1 MAKPTDEAA
10 NALKVENQYLAGVT
24 ANIEEAKSRYL
35 RGSSW
40 QTVEKDD
47 SDALRAQ
54 MASKRMY
61 DRTLLKQLPKNRIV
75 SVNGY
80 EKRFVFW
87 KRQTGSAIASVMS
100 RFDDLLEESGPSAPI
115 SLNELTDHLREIA
128 PDPKVRAI
136 VGVCATS
143 GFTKEARSPRHE
155 YPNMDVVL
163 VEPLPGGG
171 WKVTADEN
179 VPKFVREMFDPED
192 IDQKLDRVKREV
204 ERCGTD
210 LLTGGLA
217 SDRIAKDVGLPIEVV
232 NRALDRIAKSDPEL
246 RVSKTKEG
254 RLLYRGAA
262 VVATEKTSMSFVDR
276 IKDMFSREGDEV
288 AKINMLSERRAALAQ
303 RRNRLYE
310 EIASLEEKEAEL
322 LKQGRENKSAVVRR
336 RLVAQ
341 ISQLRKDIARQ
352 NTTANMLNQQ
362 INIISTDVHNLT
374 LIQQGEAASLPNTQ
388 ELTENAVRAEEML
401 ETLKADSDLVSS
413 LETGVGEA
421 LMGGEEA
428 DILAEFDEPA
438 VTEQTTP
445 SAASKQAS
453 KPAAADAS
461 FAMFDDEPEA
471 PKSEERRPAD
481 PEAS

>member
-1 MAKPTDEAA
+1 MAKLTDAA
-10 NALKVENQYLAGVT
+10 ADALKVENQFLAGVT

-54 MASKRMY
+54 MASKRLY
-61 DRTLLKQLPKNRIV
+61 DRTLLKQMPKNRTV

-80 EKRFVFW
+80 EKRFIFW
-87 KRQTGSAIASVMS
+87 KRQTGSAIASVTS
-100 RFDDLLEESGPSAPI
+100 RFDDLLDEGGNPQPV
-115 SLNELTDHLREIA
+115 SLNELTAHLREIA
-128 PDPKVRAI
+128 PDSKVRAV
-136 VGVCATS
+136 VGVCSTS
-143 GFTKEARSPRHE
+143 GFTEEARNARHE

-171 WKVTADEN
+171 WKVTADDS
-179 VPKFVREMFDPED
+179 VQKFVRDMFDPED
-192 IDQKLDRVKREV
+192 IEQKLERVKREV
-204 ERCGTD
+204 ERNGTE

-217 SDRIAKDVGLPIEVV
+217 SDRIAQDVGLPIEVV
-232 NRALDRIAKSDPEL
+232 NRALDLIAKSDPEL
-246 RVSKTKEG
+246 RVSKSKEG

-276 IKDMFSREGDEV
+276 IKEMFSKEGDEV

-310 EIASLEEKEAEL
+310 EIASLEEKEADL

-374 LIQQGEAASLPNTQ
+374 LIQQGEVASLPDTQ

-421 LMGGEEA
+421 LIGGEEA
-428 DILAEFDEPA
+428 DILAEFDEPVA
-438 VTEQTTP
+438 AESSTP
-445 SAASKQAS
+445 SATPKQTS
-453 KPAAADAS
+453 QPAASDQS
-461 FAMFDDEPEA
+461 FAMFDEEPKA
-471 PKSEERRPAD
+471 PETKERKPAD

>member
-1 MAKPTDEAA
+1 MAKLTDEAA
-10 NALKVENQYLAGVT
+10 DALKVENQFLAGVT

-35 RGSSW
+35 RGSTW

-47 SDALRAQ
+47 NDALRAQ

-61 DRTLLKQLPKNRIV
+61 DRSLLKQMPKNRVV
-75 SVNGY
+75 SINGY
-80 EKRFVFW
+80 EKRFIFW
-87 KRQTGSAIASVMS
+87 KRQTGSAIASVVS
-100 RFDDLLEESGPSAPI
+100 RFDDLLEDGGPSQPM
-115 SLNELTDHLREIA
+115 SLNELTEHIRQIA
-128 PDPKVRAI
+128 PDPKVRAV

-143 GFTKEARSPRHE
+143 GFTEEARSARHE

-163 VEPLPGGG
+163 VEPLSGGG
-171 WKVTADEN
+171 WKVTADES

-192 IDQKLDRVKREV
+192 IDQKLDRVRQEV
-204 ERCGTD
+204 ERRGTD

-217 SDRIAKDVGLPIEVV
+217 SDRIAQDVGLPVEVV

-246 RVSKTKEG
+246 RVSKSKEG

-262 VVATEKTSMSFVDR
+262 VVATERTSMSFVDR
-276 IKDMFSREGDEV
+276 IKDMFAKEGDEV

-310 EIASLEEKEAEL
+310 EIASLEEKESDL

-341 ISQLRKDIARQ
+341 IAQLRKDIARQ

-374 LIQQGEAASLPNTQ
+374 LIQQGEAASLPDTQ

-421 LMGGEEA
+421 LVGSEEA
-428 DILAEFDEPA
+428 DILAEFDEPLKA
-438 VTEQTTP
+438 ESASTSSTPKQT
-445 SAASKQAS
+445 S
-453 KPAAADAS
+453 KPAADTS
-461 FAMFDDEPEA
+461 FAMFDEEAEA
-471 PKSEERRPAD
+471 PKTEERKPAD